1 MKLHTILELNS
12 LKFVEEYFADL
23 ADPASADLILACRP
37 LEGKL
42 LVDGEEDLLAVA
54 FRTDE
59 GWGGANYLFHPPE
72 PEVFDLFDEIEVGVY
87 QEKREAWVEAVREY
101 YSTEIVSTVSPAMED
116 IPPDR
121 QEKIRSLLREVWG
134 EKEEGALC
142 LDCCCGSGVGAAAL
156 REIGMCPLAYDHD
169 ATLLA
174 RGFEEERLVPGET
187 ACIDA
192 TAATAYFTPVPYGAV
207 FMMGTIRSF
216 DAGLW
221 EAITAEFLALAD
233 ETLITVATEDEAQM
247 VAGWCR
253 AAGRTPEVWEN
264 TRDPIY
270 DRWVCLAR
278 RE

>member
-1 MKLHTILELNS
+1 MKLHTILELDS

-23 ADPASADLILACRP
+23 ADPASAEVVLACRP
-37 LEGKL
+37 LEGKVL
-42 LVDGEEDLLAVA
+42 IDEDEDLLAVA

-59 GWGGANYLFHPPE
+59 GWVGANYLFHPPD
-72 PEVFDLFDEIEVGVY
+72 PEVLDLFDEVEVGIY
-87 QEKREAWVEAVREY
+87 QETREVFAAAVREY
-101 YSTEIVSTVSPAMED
+101 YSADIVQTVSPAMED

-121 QEKIRSLLREVWG
+121 QEKITSLLGEVWG
-134 EKEEGALC
+134 ENIDGVRC

-156 REIGMCPLAYDHD
+156 REMGLCPLAYDHD

-174 RGFEEERLVPGET
+174 RGFEEGRLLPGET

-221 EAITAEFLALAD
+221 EAITFELLDLSD
-233 ETLITVATEDEAQM
+233 ETLVTVATEDEARM

-253 AAGRTPEVWEN
+253 AAGRVPEVWEN
-264 TRDPIY
+264 SRDPIY
-270 DRWVCLAR
+270 DRWVCVAR